1 MVNKQ
6 KELVTKPKNYNIIAL
21 KSEMYKYLEDF
32 GKIIMTITRLFSAD
46 FQPDRLVR
54 DEKPKVKKELP
65 KLENYRS
72 RIDEAEGFSGVW
84 EIVKETV
91 KVSLGEHR
99 LGMLLFL
106 DDLPLHL
113 GAYYPVGTN
122 NIVLN
127 RSLLNIVEA
136 VTKSKEH
143 VNAFVYSILTH
154 EYLHALGHLSEAEV
168 RSLVYDISKQCFGE
182 DHVVTTLAE
191 KTPWILIKE
200 IPLNEITLPKQA
212 MEIVKNFEKPNQ
224 RYIV

>member
-1 MVNKQ
+1 MN
-6 KELVTKPKNYNIIAL
+6 L
-21 KSEMYKYLEDF
+21 
-32 GKIIMTITRLFSAD
+32 TRLFSAE

-54 DEKPKVKKELP
+54 DEEPKAENELS
-65 KLENYRS
+65 KVESYRL

-91 KVSLGEHR
+91 KVSLSEHR

-113 GAYYPVGTN
+113 GAYHPVGTN

-127 RSLLNIVEA
+127 RSLLNIVES
-136 VTKSKEH
+136 VTKSKKL

-154 EYLHALGHLSEAEV
+154 EYLHALGHISEAEV
-168 RSLVYDISKQCFGE
+168 HSLVYDISKQCFGE
-182 DHVVTTLAE
+182 DHIVTTLAE
-191 KTPWILIKE
+191 KTPWSLLKG
-200 IPLNEITLPKQA
+200 IPLNDITLPKQA
-212 MEIVKNFEKPNQ
+212 MEIVKDFEKPNQ

>member
-1 MVNKQ
+1 MN
-6 KELVTKPKNYNIIAL
+6 L
-21 KSEMYKYLEDF
+21 
-32 GKIIMTITRLFSAD
+32 TRLFSAE

-54 DEKPKVKKELP
+54 EEEPKAENELSTV
-65 KLENYRS
+65 ESYRL

-91 KVSLGEHR
+91 KVSLGKHR

-113 GAYYPVGTN
+113 GAYHPVGTN

-136 VTKSKEH
+136 VTKSKKL

-154 EYLHALGHLSEAEV
+154 EYLHALGHISEAEV
-168 RSLVYDISKQCFGE
+168 HSLVYDISKQCFGE
-182 DHVVTTLAE
+182 DHIVTTLAE
-191 KTPWILIKE
+191 KTPWSLLKG
-200 IPLNEITLPKQA
+200 IPLNDITLPKQA
-212 MEIVKNFEKPNQ
+212 MEIVKDFEKPNQ